1 MSAKKPRVQI
11 VYSSTSQTI
20 DIVFMRKPGNR
31 VIVEIDP
38 DILLDLYRATRGI
51 LEKQGKLE

>member
-11 VYSSTSQTI
+11 VYSSTSETI
-20 DIVFMRKPGNR
+20 DLVFMRKPGSR

-38 DILLDLYRATRGI
+38 DILLDLYRATKEI
-51 LEKQGKLE
+51 LKKQGKLG

>member
-20 DIVFMRKPGNR
+20 DLVFMRKPGSR

-38 DILLDLYRATRGI
+38 DILLDLYTATKDI
-51 LEKQGKLE
+51 LKKQGKLA